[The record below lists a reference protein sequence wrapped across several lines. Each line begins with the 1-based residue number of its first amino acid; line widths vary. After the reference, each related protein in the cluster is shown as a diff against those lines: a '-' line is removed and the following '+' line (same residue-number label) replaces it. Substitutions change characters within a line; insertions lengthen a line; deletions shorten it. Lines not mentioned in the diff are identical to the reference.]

1 MNLNFPH
8 CLHQNVY
15 LCFLIASLEELK
27 TNQAHQC
34 FNCLFP
40 HKFLLQRLSCYL
52 PPPFPFPRF
61 STTTVSSPFKVKQQ
75 KEPHTETVT
84 NSFSPAPVERSPIP
98 PLSEPNTYEDQLIS
112 ERAAQTKQEIIK
124 QSTSPLLHDFESCS
138 PSSSPPMSPP
148 LKEQSHKP
156 STKDSDDDGYAKS
169 LRNVAKHFFV

>member
-1 MNLNFPH
+1 MFPH
-8 CLHQNVY
+8 SFFGRVEDEPSTSMFQLPVSSQIPTPNT
-15 LCFLIASLEELK
+15 K
-27 TNQAHQC
+27 
-34 FNCLFP
+34 
-40 HKFLLQRLSCYL
+40 LLS

-75 KEPHTETVT
+75 KEPHTENVT

-112 ERAAQTKQEIIK
+112 ERAAQAKQEIIK

-138 PSSSPPMSPP
+138 SSSSPPMSPP

-169 LRNVAKHFFV
+169 LRNVANTFLYNC